1 MAGLRGKALVAYLVV
16 CVFWGSTYLAIRV
29 GVGVLPPF
37 LFAGLRFLI
46 AGLLLLTV
54 VLALGDTLPK
64 RLVDW
69 RTQAIVGVLLLAG
82 GNAFV
87 VWAEQYTASGVAS
100 IFVVTVALWMAF
112 FDAIIPGGSGDLN
125 WRVVTGLLLGF
136 LGTAL
141 LVGASPAEILRA
153 DLRGPIALTC
163 ASASWS
169 LGSVYSKRHRTETSP
184 YVGAAIQMIAGGAAI
199 ALVGTLLGEWHRWH
213 LTPRGAGA
221 LAYLVVVGSI
231 LGYSAYTYALRH
243 ASPTIVGTY
252 AYVNP
257 VIAVLLG
264 WLILHEPVT
273 ARTFLAMA
281 LILGAVVWIQF
292 SHKIGRTAGQSDGR
306 RRRRGRSVRRPP
318 SMRSVNLAEKF
329 RQFNEHW
336 SPKIVGE
343 VNDSYVKL
351 VKVKGEFVWHHHE
364 LEDEL
369 FLVVKGRLLLKFRDR
384 DVWVGEG
391 EFVIVPRGVEHLPVA
406 SEEAHVLLLEPKTT
420 LNTGNVRNE
429 RTISELDRI

>member
-1 MAGLRGKALVAYLVV
+1 MPGLRGKALVAYLMV

-29 GVGVLPPF
+29 GVEVLPPF

-46 AGLLLLTV
+46 AGALLLGV
-54 VLALGDTLPK
+54 ALALGDRLPR

-87 VWAEQYTASGVAS
+87 VWAEQFTASGIAS

-112 FDAIIPGGSGDLN
+112 FDAVIPGGSGDLT

-141 LVGASPAEILRA
+141 LVGASPEEILHA

-184 YVGAAIQMIAGGAAI
+184 YVGAAMQMIAGGATVAV
-199 ALVGTLLGEWHRWH
+199 VGLLLGEGSRWH

-221 LAYLVVVGSI
+221 IAYLVVVGSI

-243 ASPTIVGTY
+243 ASPTVVGTY

-264 WLILHEPVT
+264 WLILSEPVT

-281 LILGAVVWIQF
+281 LIVGAVAWIQF
-292 SHKIGRTAGQSDGR
+292 AHKLRGTV
-306 RRRRGRSVRRPP
+306 GRSDSRTERAG
-318 SMRSVNLAEKF
+318 SVGQE
-329 RQFNEHW
+329 
-336 SPKIVGE
+336 
-343 VNDSYVKL
+343 
-351 VKVKGEFVWHHHE
+351 
-364 LEDEL
+364 
-369 FLVVKGRLLLKFRDR
+369 
-384 DVWVGEG
+384 
-391 EFVIVPRGVEHLPVA
+391 A
-406 SEEAHVLLLEPKTT
+406 S
-420 LNTGNVRNE
+420 
-429 RTISELDRI
+429 